1 MVSIIKVKLANQT
14 HLVLCGKVPRRKSL
28 LTKPPRCVFFFVF
41 VFFPPTPSSHQT
53 TNIISSVA
61 SSPSSSTSC
70 SIYDFP
76 TVSSH
81 VDWIQGKG
89 QKKKKK
95 TMLWVFWGFF
105 SCCCFKK
112 IYFPHWHVSKMLL
125 VIFVNDA
132 VSWIAKWQHWPAI
145 QWHADFWHHIFGL
158 SWINPILAIRWEG
171 EGSAGE
177 SLSGFM
183 VIGLSVLKT
192 IIYASAEQCLQWCAA
207 TDTVV
212 CSSTVSWT
220 GRATWRQ
227 CTVIRDKDGFIP

>member
-1 MVSIIKVKLANQT
+1 MTFQQSRVMSTESREKGKKKQKKRC
-14 HLVLCGKVPRRKSL
+14 CGFL
-28 LTKPPRCVFFFVF
+28 FFC
-41 VFFPPTPSSHQT
+41 FFP
-53 TNIISSVA
+53 V
-61 SSPSSSTSC
+61 
-70 SIYDFP
+70 
-76 TVSSH
+76 V
-81 VDWIQGKG
+81 VL
-89 QKKKKK
+89 KKK
-95 TMLWVFWGFF
+95 
-105 SCCCFKK
+105 
-112 IYFPHWHVSKMLL
+112 YFPHWHVSKMLL

-171 EGSAGE
+171 EGSAGG

>member
-1 MVSIIKVKLANQT
+1 MVSIIKVKMANQT

-81 VDWIQGKG
+81 VDENPQ
-89 QKKKKK
+89 K

>member
-1 MVSIIKVKLANQT
+1 MVSIIKVKMANQT

-28 LTKPPRCVFFFVF
+28 LTKPPRCVFFCFC
-41 VFFPPTPSSHQT
+41 FFPPHSLLSPNHQY
-53 TNIISSVA
+53 NFL
-61 SSPSSSTSC
+61 SC
-70 SIYDFP
+70 LFP
-76 TVSSH
+76 LLFYQLLHLWLSNSLESCRLNP
-81 VDWIQGKG
+81 GKRA
-89 QKKKKK
+89 KKTQK
-95 TMLWVFWGFF
+95 TMLWVFWVFF